1 MGLTM
6 KESLYIILNQF
17 KKEHINEDEVIQLI
31 ENLYGNRT
39 YPTIYPIAYPT
50 ITYKE
55 FPSYE
60 VTCTQNSTVR

>member
-1 MGLTM
+1 M

-17 KKEHINEDEVIQLI
+17 KKEHINEDEAIRLI
-31 ENLYGNRT
+31 EDLYSNRT
-39 YPTIYPIAYPT
+39 YPTIYPITYPT

-60 VTCTQNSTVR
+60 VTCTQNSVVK